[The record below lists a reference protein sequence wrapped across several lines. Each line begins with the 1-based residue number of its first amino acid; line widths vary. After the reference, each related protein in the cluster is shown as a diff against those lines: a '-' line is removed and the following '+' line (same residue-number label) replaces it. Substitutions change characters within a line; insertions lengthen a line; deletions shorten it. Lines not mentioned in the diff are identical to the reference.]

1 MNSSVLGNPTS
12 RSICVSIISSGARGR
27 EFPLMTE
34 RPHQPPKHPFENK
47 NTLLVYFIPAPT
59 NGDNIDSNY
68 KVLSRLQKRA
78 GDEKG
83 KGYGQTVEAECK
95 DL

>member
-1 MNSSVLGNPTS
+1 M
-12 RSICVSIISSGARGR
+12 I
-27 EFPLMTE
+27 E
-34 RPHQPPKHPFENK
+34 RPHQPPKHPFEHK